1 MLLSYI
7 KELRRREMTIDIND
21 FAECTFWAVECLEC
35 QEMIELS
42 EPPTKGEDIL
52 CSYCESSYLIN

>member
-1 MLLSYI
+1 
-7 KELRRREMTIDIND
+7 MTIDIND
-21 FAECTFWAVECLEC
+21 FTECTFWAVECPEC